1 MANLQSASRR
11 GITLMEVLISI
22 GILAIG
28 FSSVL
33 SLIPAGKAKVTQA
46 IIYDRATNLAANA
59 LADAAT
65 FGLLKPECLQL
76 SGSSTRLAVF
86 DPAWNGPTLWG
97 VVTSN
102 TAAVNGTSA
111 CVKPQGIFS
120 MTSSATFSGTTAACI
135 VLRQLAQGRD
145 DVTYNAAATDDALPT
160 NQFASVGPRAFQGRM
175 SCIIAVTST
184 AMLSP
189 GNLATLSAIVF
200 HNRDLSAGG
209 TLTASASW
217 DGSSAITSITPP
229 SDRTLREVVRPGTVV
244 TTGTSFHELAMAAID
259 SSTNSAYVTFSGAQP
274 PAGPIQILLDSVG
287 LSQQTVVLE
296 GPGPWTQ

>member
-1 MANLQSASRR
+1 MHNLQSASRR

-28 FSSVL
+28 LSSVL
-33 SLIPAGKAKVTQA
+33 SLIPAGKAQVTQA

-86 DPAWNGPTLWG
+86 DPSLTGTTLWG
-97 VVTSN
+97 V
-102 TAAVNGTSA
+102 A
-111 CVKPQGIFS
+111 
-120 MTSSATFSGTTAACI
+120 TSSTATVSGTAACI
-135 VLRQLAQGRD
+135 KPRGIYSITSPGTLSSENACVVLRQLVQGRD
-145 DVTYNAAATDDALPT
+145 DVTYNVPATDDALPT
-160 NQFASVGPRAFQGRM
+160 NQFPSVGPRGFQGRT
-175 SCIIAVTST
+175 SCLIAITST
-184 AMLSP
+184 SALSA
-189 GNLATLSAIVF
+189 GSFATLSVIVF

-217 DGSSAITSITPP
+217 DGSAAITSITPP

-244 TTGTSFHELAMAAID
+244 TTGTSFHELGMVAID
-259 SSTNSAYVTFSGAQP
+259 SSNNSAFVTFSNAQP
-274 PAGPIQILLDSVG
+274 SPGPIQILLDSVG

-296 GPGPWTQ
+296 GPGPWSQ